1 MCGRFNLVGPGNLHY
16 RFATQNALPGLE
28 PRYNIAPSQQ
38 VVIITNHREMELV
51 RWGLVPHW
59 AKDARFGG
67 KTINARAE
75 TIATK
80 PIYREPFR
88 SRRCLIPATG
98 FYEWMTTPEG
108 KIPYHIRLKSQEAF
122 GFAGLYDSWTD
133 AEGRELRSCT
143 IITTEANELMAS
155 MHARMPVI
163 IRPED
168 EALWL
173 DPEVTEP
180 ERLLPLLRP
189 YASDVMEAHPVSTA
203 INRPANE
210 GPELLQP
217 VEAERELSRS
227 E

>member
-1 MCGRFNLVGPGNLHY
+1 MCGRFNLIGPGKLQF
-16 RFATQNALPGLE
+16 RFHTENELPDLQ

-59 AKDARFGG
+59 AKEAKFGG

-75 TIATK
+75 SVATK
-80 PIYREPFR
+80 PTYRGPLR

-98 FYEWMTTPEG
+98 FYEWKTIPEG
-108 KIPYHIRLKSQEAF
+108 KVPYHIRLKSQEIF

-133 AEGRELRSCT
+133 AEGRELHTCA
-143 IITTEANELMAS
+143 IITTEANELMAPI
-155 MHARMPVI
+155 HNRMPVI

-173 DPEVTEP
+173 DPEVTDP
-180 ERLLPLLRP
+180 ERVLPLLVP
-189 YASDVMEAHPVSTA
+189 YAASEMEAYPVSPA
-203 INRPANE
+203 INRPGNDSQEVLRPADE
-210 GPELLQP
+210 
-217 VEAERELSRS
+217 VLSVR
-227 E
+227 